1 MPGALVLSYLD
12 ALSAALIA
20 RDRPALRELLANPQA
35 SELPN
40 EVRTEID
47 ECLTYAARTAPLRTL
62 HFYYQQ
68 VQRTRLSGEHP
79 AALDLPSRGTRA
91 VQIELPLSAA

>member
-1 MPGALVLSYLD
+1 MLSYLD

-20 RDRPALRELLANPQA
+20 RDRSALRELLANAQA
-35 SELPN
+35 SELPK

-47 ECLTYAARTAPLRTL
+47 ECLTFAARSAPLRTL

-68 VQRTRLSGEHP
+68 VQRARLSGECP
-79 AALDLPSRGTRA
+79 ASLELPSRGSRA

>member
-1 MPGALVLSYLD
+1 VLSYLD

-20 RDRPALRELLANPQA
+20 RDRPALRDLLANPLA
-35 SELPN
+35 SELPPD
-40 EVRTEID
+40 VRTEID
-47 ECLTYAARTAPLRTL
+47 ECLTFAARVAPLRTL

-68 VQRTRLSGEHP
+68 VQRERLKGARP
-79 AALDLPSRGTRA
+79 AALDFHSRGTRA